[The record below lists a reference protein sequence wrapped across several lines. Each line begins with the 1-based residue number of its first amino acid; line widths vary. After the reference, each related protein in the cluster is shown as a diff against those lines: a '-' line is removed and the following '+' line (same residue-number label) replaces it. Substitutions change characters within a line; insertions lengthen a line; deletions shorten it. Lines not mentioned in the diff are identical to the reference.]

1 MRFTHFADD
10 FFELCRY
17 SLVSSEQSLY
27 RERTID
33 FITKFA
39 LFCGKS
45 DENNDQD
52 VMNNRLLWKFFLF
65 CIKYNECLNPA
76 VRFRCAQII
85 HKLLDGIGDNGVMPE
100 KIYERLQSVL
110 LRRVFDTKVCV
121 RIEAIQGISRM
132 QDPTDT
138 ECRVVEALIWLTR
151 HDPSAE
157 VRRTAL
163 AAMMLTTR
171 TLPILVERCRDVADS
186 VRRTAYKLL
195 SSRSILRPLSI
206 ANRIRILQLGLSDI
220 SEDVREAAKE
230 LVLSW
235 FNATNRD
242 PVQLLRRL
250 DPEGDPAASQKA
262 LDSLFGILTLNE
274 LVKIVEDWSANYLN
288 PDMRT
293 LKADCLTSE
302 ATFFWRAL
310 VEFIDKKEKNACRAK
325 SNLLVLNEDHDD
337 DEESNVLQLLADL
350 VQPSVTAYVDL
361 AKSVVEKLVQTVLA
375 QEFDEKAIELECV
388 VEQILSMASSLDLSD
403 EFGRRRLV
411 SLVRE
416 WITSQ
421 QVSGTLAPQLLKLYG
436 ILEPSSRRCVDNVI
450 EMINELCYS
459 VEPQSAAYVPNELV
473 NSCTTTT
480 TTTTTT
486 STNTTTTT
494 TSAKI
499 FTDQPALSR
508 KKEIDL
514 RLKIASLEVR
524 MNEINESLYGCVS
537 RKEFERATELRDA
550 FNELD
555 SERTKLLR
563 GLHGRVATFTTEKP
577 SSSTDTDEQVNSESK
592 VFFNND
598 DNGSGSGFP
607 NSNHVG
613 NDENEGAENTAESL
627 LQRCSSAVLFK
638 ANRMACL
645 VVQQSP
651 NLWCLPASLR
661 SLLDS
666 LILPSIQHS
675 DVAVRNQAML
685 ALGLCCSMDL
695 PLALQHIHVFYSAM
709 RVDHLM
715 ISETALGCI
724 VDSLL
729 VFGFLPFHDVN
740 INPNARLLPADTS
753 GAADG
758 DGDVEEISTSY
769 HDYVVLTRGLH
780 RGSILSANRSNH
792 SESVLVRCDE
802 MSETAY
808 RLLKP
813 ITSILEKED
822 DGLQSTAALG
832 LAKLL
837 IHNRI
842 VSSHILSLL
851 LLLWFS
857 PSSVDNPQLRRGLA
871 SFFSDYV
878 CPNGM
883 GMGAFEHQSA
893 LADAVLPTLST
904 LIRAPACSPLSEVDA
919 YGVASLLARLTDTT
933 HLMGNQSEAKNVSA
947 GAAAERPTHN
957 NGEDGCPSTNEPK
970 PVSSVAPES
979 EKINNPH
986 HDRLVTILANEVLKA
1001 PQSAEAKLYLR
1012 MLFQLRPSTDNIQ
1025 IHKELLKL
1033 IESMAKFADTTLKL
1047 LLHRFHKQLVDK
1059 MQRLGVDLS
1068 KLNETVKPQNSDG
1081 DAGKDELTASSSHYN
1096 EYNASD
1102 QTLVVDENGDQH
1114 QPTHRVTLLGSAR
1127 VNFHLL
1133 SSAEPGIEKNH
1144 GNATMKFSQLNKTL
1158 AGGTS
1163 MLDKSL
1169 QQNILAFSDDDCDSH
1184 VTPTPFR
1191 STVPPV
1197 KNKRKK
1203 ANSTAYQRKKQK
1215 STNVNSRNVPPTRAN
1230 HQNLISETYD
1240 DDDHHHHDERPS
1252 SSVVSHSVPR
1262 NHSRTPKNSRQS
1274 DTPSSVS
1281 SRSTKTSGRLTRS
1294 SFRISSRR

>member
-1 MRFTHFADD
+1 MAGDESLSSSDDSGSPILTVFEECQLSSLSHDRLCIQLKRIYDNMRFTHFADD

-459 VEPQSAAYVPNELV
+459 VEPQSAA
-473 NSCTTTT
+473 
-480 TTTTTT
+480 
-486 STNTTTTT
+486 
-494 TSAKI
+494 
-499 FTDQPALSR
+499 

-514 RLKIASLEVR
+514 RLKIASLEVQ
-524 MNEINESLYGCVS
+524 
-537 RKEFERATELRDA
+537 FERATELRDA

-638 ANRMACL
+638 ANRMA
-645 VVQQSP
+645 S
-651 NLWCLPASLR
+651 SLR

>member
-1 MRFTHFADD
+1 MAGDESLSSSDDSGSPILTVFEECQLSSLSHDRLCIQLKRIYDNMRFTHFADD

-813 ITSILEKED
+813 ITSILEKE
-822 DGLQSTAALG
+822 
-832 LAKLL
+832 
-837 IHNRI
+837 
-842 VSSHILSLL
+842 
-851 LLLWFS
+851 
-857 PSSVDNPQLRRGLA
+857 
-871 SFFSDYV
+871 
-878 CPNGM
+878 
-883 GMGAFEHQSA
+883 
-893 LADAVLPTLST
+893 
-904 LIRAPACSPLSEVDA
+904 
-919 YGVASLLARLTDTT
+919 
-933 HLMGNQSEAKNVSA
+933 
-947 GAAAERPTHN
+947 
-957 NGEDGCPSTNEPK
+957 
-970 PVSSVAPES
+970 
-979 EKINNPH
+979 NNPH